1 MKTFE
6 NSIFINRPQQ
16 EVFDYL
22 SNPANDPQWR
32 SGAES
37 AEWTSE
43 GPPGVGSTYRSV
55 DKLLGRKIESTI
67 EVTIWDPPNQFG
79 LKAVGG
85 PLPFEGTITLE
96 SQESGTRLTQTGHAE
111 FGGFFKIAEGL
122 VGKQIE
128 KQAVADFDALKLVLE
143 EGQA

>member
-1 MKTFE
+1 MLTFE
-6 NSIFINRPQQ
+6 NSILINRPQQ

-22 SNPANDPQWR
+22 SNPANDRQWR

-43 GPPGVGSTYRSV
+43 GPPGVGSTQRSV
-55 DKLLGRKIESTI
+55 DRFLGRKIESTI

-79 LKAVGG
+79 VKTVGG
-85 PLPFEGTITLE
+85 PISFEGTIKLE
-96 SQESGTRLTQTGHAE
+96 SQENGTLITQTGSAE
-111 FGGFFKIAEGL
+111 VGGFFKIAEGL
-122 VGKQIE
+122 VGKQAE